1 MTTEVMTASNG
12 RKEKSPPIAAVPK
25 TTARERQAKS
35 ADPTISHKFLQQ
47 SLNSFAATTRT
58 EDKKLLTFGAPSTL
72 LYKYPLVT
80 DF

>member
-1 MTTEVMTASNG
+1 MNLGQTQNLRHSL
-12 RKEKSPPIAAVPK
+12 
-25 TTARERQAKS
+25 
-35 ADPTISHKFLQQ
+35 SHKFLQQ

-58 EDKKLLTFGAPSTL
+58 EDKKPLTFGAPSTL